1 MGLTFRPMGMSMS
14 RRHSNSEMS
23 SLRSSGG
30 VGIGENWLSYYVTTQ
45 NAKEI
50 CSVNGTKLKKKV
62 SAGRHELSK
71 QPSWTT
77 SVPIGLVISH
87 SLRVPIQFHLPCVTV
102 LAHFPYTWLALPVT
116 CSPSTSLLFHPV
128 SDSPSHASTHSHL
141 ESSHLSVSF
150 RKNDDPSTGG
160 EKVLL
165 SHRAMIG

>member
-1 MGLTFRPMGMSMS
+1 MGLTFRAMGMSMS
-14 RRHSNSEMS
+14 RRDSDSEVPC
-23 SLRSSGG
+23 R
-30 VGIGENWLSYYVTTQ
+30 VLSYY
-45 NAKEI
+45 AKEI
-50 CSVNGTKLKKKV
+50 CGINEGTKLKKL

-71 QPSWTT
+71 QSSWTT

-87 SLRVPIQFHLPCVTV
+87 SLPVPIQFHLPCVTV
-102 LAHFPYTWLALPVT
+102 LAHFPYIWFTLPVT

-150 RKNDDPSTGG
+150 RKDDAASTRG